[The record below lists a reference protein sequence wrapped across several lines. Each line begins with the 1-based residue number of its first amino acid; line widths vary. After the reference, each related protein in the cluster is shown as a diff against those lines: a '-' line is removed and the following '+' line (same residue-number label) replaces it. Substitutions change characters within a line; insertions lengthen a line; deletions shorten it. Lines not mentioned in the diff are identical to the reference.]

1 MSCRQLRVN
10 SEDLVNRVADVVMEG
25 MKREIHKQTQAQVA
39 LLSCI
44 ENKLDQLLQQLL
56 LKPIQQLGFVIIVGE
71 VGHLANKCK
80 QRVKCMGC
88 GGDQHPYARC
98 TEQGTTCKKCDLV
111 GHNSLVHDTLDP
123 ALRKK
128 LYDANPNEF
137 SHFFSMDNRFENAQK
152 RLYRG
157 ATKRR
162 NSWEESTR
170 QGEKSSSISRS
181 REGRDKYPRTEKGI
195 KVKSSRRTV

>member
-44 ENKLDQLLQQLL
+44 ENKLDQLLQQE
-56 LKPIQQLGFVIIVGE
+56 PQANTTTRVCYYCRE